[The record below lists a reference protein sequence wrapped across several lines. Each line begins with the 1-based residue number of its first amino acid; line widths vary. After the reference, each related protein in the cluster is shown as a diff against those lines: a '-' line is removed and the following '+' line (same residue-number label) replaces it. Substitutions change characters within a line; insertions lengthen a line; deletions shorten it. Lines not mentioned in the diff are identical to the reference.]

1 MLCDKITFDTLTV
14 SITAGQTFFMK
25 VTTLEMGTTGTVTFN
40 ITVPGA
46 AASSDPASPALVNND
61 APCQIINQNEGW
73 LYQDQQEWRKQHR

>member
-1 MLCDKITFDTLTV
+1 V

-25 VTTLEMGTTGTVTFN
+25 ISTYDYGSGAITFN

-73 LYQDQQEWRKQHR
+73 LYQDQQEWRKQYR